1 MASLKTP
8 PRRAAARKPV
18 SVQEPVAEKAL
29 EPVVAEIH
37 AVAEGML
44 PPLVPAEPEEERRP
58 SRAERVPIGNQR
70 LKLARPD
77 RPGFVRRWVNE
88 EGGRLIQFKNAGYT
102 HVKDPQTGAAESYIV
117 GVSKQGGAL
126 TAYLMEIPEE
136 YYQED
141 QAEKDDRLKKFDVD
155 IRRGHVGKNA
165 PGDDGFYVPKKP
177 DGSPRIEIK
186 DTNRMRG

>member
-18 SVQEPVAEKAL
+18 SVQEPVAVVAVHEPEPIVVLAAP
-29 EPVVAEIH
+29 ESPPPVV
-37 AVAEGML
+37 
-44 PPLVPAEPEEERRP
+44 EEERRP

-102 HVKDPQTGAAESYIV
+102 HVKDPQSGAAESYIV

>member
-1 MASLKTP
+1 MVMASLKTP

-18 SVQEPVAEKAL
+18 SVQEPVAVREP
-29 EPVVAEIH
+29 EPVVE
-37 AVAEGML
+37 AVLE
-44 PPLVPAEPEEERRP
+44 AEPAPPPVVEEERRP

-141 QAEKDDRLKKFDVD
+141 QAEKDDRLKKFDSD

-165 PGDDGFYVPKKP
+165 PGDDGFYVPMKP
-177 DGSPRIEIK
+177 DGKTPRIEIK